1 MDFFPY
7 QVLLW
12 NPLLNQCSVLPLGPK
27 MDGWEHPH
35 TETSLC
41 YFAAES
47 ETKKQRGLTL
57 QEARLTNYGTH
68 SSLWLQNVQMH
79 QAPEHVMFTE
89 AQTPQWSKSTVNK
102 VSVEHP
108 QRFLNILPNWRL
120 ASSKP
125 ADDYAGHCKKA
136 LWKAELKWGDYFCVQ
151 RTPEDC
157 VSSQAAILIW
167 WCKKAFNVR
176 DRQALIVCIH

>member
-12 NPLLNQCSVLPLGPK
+12 NHLLNQCSVLPLGPK

-57 QEARLTNYGTH
+57 QEAWLTKYGTH
-68 SSLWLQNVQMH
+68 PSLWLQNVQMH
-79 QAPEHVMFTE
+79 QAPEHVMFIE
-89 AQTPQWSKSTVNK
+89 AQALQRSKSTVNK

-136 LWKAELKWGDYFCVQ
+136 LWYSKTLKDRAQMRGLFLCAKNTRRLCVISG
-151 RTPEDC
+151 C
-157 VSSQAAILIW
+157 NSHLMV
-167 WCKKAFNVR
+167 
-176 DRQALIVCIH
+176 